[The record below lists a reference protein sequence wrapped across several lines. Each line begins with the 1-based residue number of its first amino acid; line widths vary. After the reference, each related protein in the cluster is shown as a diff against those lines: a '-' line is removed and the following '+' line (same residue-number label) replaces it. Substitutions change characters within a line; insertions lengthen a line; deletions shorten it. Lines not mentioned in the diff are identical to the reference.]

1 MAGVIAQRVKR
12 AFARDVRAAR
22 ATSAP
27 TPPILK
33 SSASAPMF
41 TTTDASRGSN
51 NESSRVALARNEISR
66 IQVCPPT

>member
-12 AFARDVRAAR
+12 AFARGVRVAR

-27 TPPILK
+27 TPPILN
-33 SSASAPMF
+33 APTF
-41 TTTDASRGSN
+41 TTTDESRGSN